1 MDYYN
6 LKESLR
12 QEVMQ
17 RLDFHKEWEDDEIAD
32 IIDDVILKRSRELYM
47 STATKLTLK
56 QELFNAIR
64 RLDILQELIDDQT
77 ISEIMVN
84 GAGNIFYEKGG
95 RIYKFEKKFD
105 SPQKLEDV
113 IQQIVARANRHVNE
127 ASPIV
132 DTSLAAG
139 SRVNIVLKPV
149 ALNGPILTIRKF
161 PEKAITMERLIEWDS
176 ISGEAAAVLEKLV
189 RAGYNIFVSGGT
201 GTGKTTLLNALADY
215 IPKEERVITI
225 EDTAE
230 LQIRGVKN
238 LVRLEVRNST
248 ADGTYEVTIRDLIK
262 SALRMRPDRIVVG
275 EIRGAEAIDM
285 LQAMNTGHDGSLS
298 TGHANSIEDMLSRI
312 ETMVMM
318 GTDIPVQ
325 AIRKQ
330 IASSI
335 DIVIQLGRLR
345 DKSRRVVEIAEL
357 NGIFDGEI
365 AINSLYK
372 FREDIPEKSEDN
384 GSEMMIRED
393 GYYEN
398 ECGKVL
404 GHLVPTG
411 NGLIH
416 KQKLMAANIRIEELD
431 K

>member
-1 MDYYN
+1 MDYYS

-12 QEVMQ
+12 KEVMQ
-17 RLDFHKEWEDDEIAD
+17 HLDFHKEWQDEEIAD
-32 IIDDVILKRSRELYM
+32 IIDEIILKRSREQYM

-64 RLDILQELIDDQT
+64 RLDVLQELIDDKN

-84 GAGNIFYEKGG
+84 GAGSIFYEKSG
-95 RIYKFEKKFD
+95 RIYKFEKSFD
-105 SPQKLEDV
+105 SAQKLEDV

-132 DTSLAAG
+132 DTSLADG

-161 PEKAITMERLIEWDS
+161 PENAITMEKLIAWEA
-176 ISGEAAAVLEKLV
+176 ISSEAAGVLEKLV
-189 RAGYNIFVSGGT
+189 QAGYNIFVSGGT
-201 GTGKTTLLNALADY
+201 GTGKTTLLNALAGY
-215 IPKEERVITI
+215 IPKDERVITI

-230 LQIRGVKN
+230 LQIHGVKN

-248 ADGTYEVTIRDLIK
+248 ADGEYEITIRDLIK
-262 SALRMRPDRIVVG
+262 SALRMRPDRIIVG

-318 GTDIPVQ
+318 GTDIPIQ

-330 IASSI
+330 IASSV
-335 DIVIQLGRLR
+335 DIIVQLGRLR
-345 DKSRRVVEIAEL
+345 DKSRRIVEIAEL
-357 NGIFDGEI
+357 GGVCDGEI
-365 AINSLYK
+365 IINSLYK
-372 FREDIPEKSEDN
+372 FKEDEVMEN
-384 GSEMMIRED
+384 GKDAMMIREE
-393 GYYEN
+393 GNYE
-398 ECGKVL
+398 GGAKRVL
-404 GHLVPTG
+404 GRLVSTG
-411 NGLIH
+411 NHLIH
-416 KQKLMAANIRIEELD
+416 KQKLKAAALSIEEF
-431 K
+431 KV

>member
-1 MDYYN
+1 MDYYS

-12 QEVMQ
+12 KEVMQ
-17 RLDFHKEWEDDEIAD
+17 HLDFHKEWQDEEIAD
-32 IIDDVILKRSRELYM
+32 IIDEIILKRSREQYM

-64 RLDILQELIDDQT
+64 RLDVLQELIDDKN

-84 GAGNIFYEKGG
+84 GAGSIFYEKSG
-95 RIYKFEKKFD
+95 RIYKFEKSFD
-105 SPQKLEDV
+105 SAQKLEDV

-132 DTSLAAG
+132 DTSLADG

-161 PEKAITMERLIEWDS
+161 PENAITMEKLIAWEA
-176 ISGEAAAVLEKLV
+176 ISTEAAGVLEKLV
-189 RAGYNIFVSGGT
+189 QAGYNIFVSGGT
-201 GTGKTTLLNALADY
+201 GTGKTTLLNALAGY
-215 IPKEERVITI
+215 IPKDERVITI

-230 LQIRGVKN
+230 LQIHGVKN

-248 ADGTYEVTIRDLIK
+248 ADGEYEITIRDLIK
-262 SALRMRPDRIVVG
+262 SALRMRPDRIIVG

-318 GTDIPVQ
+318 GTDIPIQ

-330 IASSI
+330 IASSV
-335 DIVIQLGRLR
+335 DIIVQLGRLR

-357 NGIFDGEI
+357 GGVCDGEI
-365 AINSLYK
+365 IINSLYK
-372 FREDIPEKSEDN
+372 FKEDEVMEN
-384 GSEMMIRED
+384 GKDVMMIREE
-393 GYYEN
+393 GNYE
-398 ECGKVL
+398 GGAKRVL
-404 GHLVPTG
+404 GRLVPTG
-411 NGLIH
+411 NRLIH
-416 KQKLMAANIRIEELD
+416 KQKLKAAALSIEEF
-431 K
+431 KV

>member
-1 MDYYN
+1 MDYYS

-12 QEVMQ
+12 KEVMQ
-17 RLDFHKEWEDDEIAD
+17 HLDFHKEWQDEEIAD
-32 IIDDVILKRSRELYM
+32 IIDEIILKRSREQYM

-64 RLDILQELIDDQT
+64 RLDVLQELIDDKN

-84 GAGNIFYEKGG
+84 GAGSIFYEKSG
-95 RIYKFEKKFD
+95 RIYKFEKSFD
-105 SPQKLEDV
+105 SAQKLEDV

-132 DTSLAAG
+132 DTSLADG

-161 PEKAITMERLIEWDS
+161 PENAITMEKLIAWEA
-176 ISGEAAAVLEKLV
+176 ISSEAAGVLEKLV
-189 RAGYNIFVSGGT
+189 QAGYNIFVSGGT
-201 GTGKTTLLNALADY
+201 GTGKTTLLNALAGY
-215 IPKEERVITI
+215 IPKDERVITI

-230 LQIRGVKN
+230 LQIHGVKN

-248 ADGTYEVTIRDLIK
+248 ADGEYEITIRDLIK
-262 SALRMRPDRIVVG
+262 SALRMRPDRIIVG

-318 GTDIPVQ
+318 GTDIPIQ

-330 IASSI
+330 IASSV
-335 DIVIQLGRLR
+335 DIIVQLGRLR
-345 DKSRRVVEIAEL
+345 DKSRRIVEIAEL
-357 NGIFDGEI
+357 GGICDGEI
-365 AINSLYK
+365 IINSLYK
-372 FREDIPEKSEDN
+372 FKEDEVMEN
-384 GSEMMIRED
+384 GKDAMMIREE
-393 GYYEN
+393 GNYE
-398 ECGKVL
+398 GGAKRVL
-404 GHLVPTG
+404 GRLVPTG
-411 NGLIH
+411 NHLIH
-416 KQKLMAANIRIEELD
+416 KQKLKAAALSIEEF
-431 K
+431 KV

>member
-1 MDYYN
+1 MDYYS

-12 QEVMQ
+12 KEVMQ
-17 RLDFHKEWEDDEIAD
+17 HLDFHKEWQDEEIAD
-32 IIDDVILKRSRELYM
+32 IIDEIILKRSREQYM

-64 RLDILQELIDDQT
+64 RLDVLQELIDDKN

-84 GAGNIFYEKGG
+84 GAGSIFYEKSG
-95 RIYKFEKKFD
+95 RIYKFEKSFD
-105 SPQKLEDV
+105 SAQKLEDV

-132 DTSLAAG
+132 DTSLADG

-161 PEKAITMERLIEWDS
+161 PENAITMEKLIAWEA
-176 ISGEAAAVLEKLV
+176 ISSEAAGVLEKLV
-189 RAGYNIFVSGGT
+189 QAGYNIFVSGGT
-201 GTGKTTLLNALADY
+201 GTGKTTLLNALAGY
-215 IPKEERVITI
+215 IPKDERVITI

-230 LQIRGVKN
+230 LQIHGVKN

-248 ADGTYEVTIRDLIK
+248 ADGEYEITIRDLIK
-262 SALRMRPDRIVVG
+262 SALRMRPDRIIVG

-318 GTDIPVQ
+318 GTDIPIQ

-330 IASSI
+330 IASSV
-335 DIVIQLGRLR
+335 DIIVQLGRLR
-345 DKSRRVVEIAEL
+345 DKSRRIVEIAEL
-357 NGIFDGEI
+357 GGVCDGEI
-365 AINSLYK
+365 IINSLYK
-372 FREDIPEKSEDN
+372 FKEDEVMEN
-384 GSEMMIRED
+384 GKDAMMIREE
-393 GYYEN
+393 GNYE
-398 ECGKVL
+398 GGAKRVL
-404 GHLVPTG
+404 GRLVPTG
-411 NGLIH
+411 NHLIH
-416 KQKLMAANIRIEELD
+416 KQKLKAAALSIEEF
-431 K
+431 KV

>member
-1 MDYYN
+1 MDYYS

-12 QEVMQ
+12 KEVMQ
-17 RLDFHKEWEDDEIAD
+17 HLDFHKEWQDEEIAD
-32 IIDDVILKRSRELYM
+32 IIDEIILKRSREQYM

-56 QELFNAIR
+56 HELFNAIR
-64 RLDILQELIDDQT
+64 RLDVLQELIDDKN

-84 GAGNIFYEKGG
+84 GAGSIFYEKSG
-95 RIYKFEKKFD
+95 RIYKFEKSFD
-105 SPQKLEDV
+105 SAQKLEDV

-132 DTSLAAG
+132 DTSLADG

-161 PEKAITMERLIEWDS
+161 PENAITMEKLIAWEA
-176 ISGEAAAVLEKLV
+176 ISSEAAGVLEKLV
-189 RAGYNIFVSGGT
+189 QAGYNIFVSGGT
-201 GTGKTTLLNALADY
+201 GTGKTTLLNALAGY
-215 IPKEERVITI
+215 IPKDERVITI

-230 LQIRGVKN
+230 LQIHGVKN

-248 ADGTYEVTIRDLIK
+248 ADGEYEITIRDLIK
-262 SALRMRPDRIVVG
+262 SARRMRPDRIIVG

-318 GTDIPVQ
+318 GTDIPIQ

-330 IASSI
+330 IASSV
-335 DIVIQLGRLR
+335 DIIVQLGRLR

-357 NGIFDGEI
+357 GGVCDGEI
-365 AINSLYK
+365 IINSLYK
-372 FREDIPEKSEDN
+372 FKEDEVMEN
-384 GSEMMIRED
+384 GKDTMMIREE
-393 GYYEN
+393 GNYE
-398 ECGKVL
+398 GGAKRVL
-404 GHLVPTG
+404 GRLVPTG
-411 NGLIH
+411 NHLIH
-416 KQKLMAANIRIEELD
+416 KQKLKAAALSIEEF
-431 K
+431 KV

>member
-1 MDYYN
+1 MDYYS

-12 QEVMQ
+12 KEVMQ
-17 RLDFHKEWEDDEIAD
+17 RLDFHKEWQDEEIAD
-32 IIDDVILKRSRELYM
+32 IIDEIILKRSREQYM

-64 RLDILQELIDDQT
+64 RLDVLQELIDDKN

-84 GAGNIFYEKGG
+84 GAGSIFYEKSG
-95 RIYKFEKKFD
+95 RIYKFEKSFD
-105 SPQKLEDV
+105 SAQKLEDV

-132 DTSLAAG
+132 DTSLADG

-161 PEKAITMERLIEWDS
+161 PENAITMEKLIAWEA
-176 ISGEAAAVLEKLV
+176 ISSEAAGVLEKLV
-189 RAGYNIFVSGGT
+189 QAGYNIFVSGGT
-201 GTGKTTLLNALADY
+201 GTGKTTLLNALAGY
-215 IPKEERVITI
+215 IPKDERVITI

-230 LQIRGVKN
+230 LQIHGVKN

-248 ADGTYEVTIRDLIK
+248 ADGEYEITIRDLIK
-262 SALRMRPDRIVVG
+262 SALRMRPDRIIVG

-318 GTDIPVQ
+318 GTDIPIQ

-330 IASSI
+330 IASSV
-335 DIVIQLGRLR
+335 DIIVQLGRLR
-345 DKSRRVVEIAEL
+345 DKSRRIVEIAEL
-357 NGIFDGEI
+357 GGVCDGEI
-365 AINSLYK
+365 IINSLYK
-372 FREDIPEKSEDN
+372 FKEDEVMEN
-384 GSEMMIRED
+384 GKDAMMIREE
-393 GYYEN
+393 GNYE
-398 ECGKVL
+398 GGAKRVL
-404 GHLVPTG
+404 GRLVPTG
-411 NGLIH
+411 NHLIH
-416 KQKLMAANIRIEELD
+416 KQKLKAAALSIEEFEV
-431 K
+431 

>member
-1 MDYYN
+1 MDYYS

-12 QEVMQ
+12 KEVMQ
-17 RLDFHKEWEDDEIAD
+17 HLDFHKEWQDEEIAD
-32 IIDDVILKRSRELYM
+32 IIDEIILKRSREQYM

-64 RLDILQELIDDQT
+64 RLDVLQELIDDKN

-84 GAGNIFYEKGG
+84 GAGSIFYEKSG
-95 RIYKFEKKFD
+95 RIYKFEKSFD
-105 SPQKLEDV
+105 SAQKLEDV

-132 DTSLAAG
+132 DTSLADG

-161 PEKAITMERLIEWDS
+161 PENAITMEKLIAWEA
-176 ISGEAAAVLEKLV
+176 ISSEAAGVLEKLV
-189 RAGYNIFVSGGT
+189 QAGYNIFVSGGT
-201 GTGKTTLLNALADY
+201 GTGKTTLLNALAGY
-215 IPKEERVITI
+215 IPKDERVITI

-230 LQIRGVKN
+230 LQIHGVKN

-248 ADGTYEVTIRDLIK
+248 ADGEYEITIRDLIK
-262 SALRMRPDRIVVG
+262 SALRMRPDRIIVG

-318 GTDIPVQ
+318 GTDIPIQ

-330 IASSI
+330 IASSV
-335 DIVIQLGRLR
+335 DIIVQLGRLR

-357 NGIFDGEI
+357 GGVCDGEI
-365 AINSLYK
+365 IINSLYK
-372 FREDIPEKSEDN
+372 FKEDEVMEN
-384 GSEMMIRED
+384 GKDTMMIREK
-393 GYYEN
+393 GNYE
-398 ECGKVL
+398 GGAKRVL
-404 GHLVPTG
+404 GRLVPTG
-411 NGLIH
+411 NHLIH
-416 KQKLMAANIRIEELD
+416 KQKLKAAALSIEEF
-431 K
+431 KV

>member
-1 MDYYN
+1 
-6 LKESLR
+6 
-12 QEVMQ
+12 
-17 RLDFHKEWEDDEIAD
+17 
-32 IIDDVILKRSRELYM
+32 
-47 STATKLTLK
+47 
-56 QELFNAIR
+56 
-64 RLDILQELIDDQT
+64 
-77 ISEIMVN
+77 
-84 GAGNIFYEKGG
+84 
-95 RIYKFEKKFD
+95 
-105 SPQKLEDV
+105 
-113 IQQIVARANRHVNE
+113 
-127 ASPIV
+127 
-132 DTSLAAG
+132 
-139 SRVNIVLKPV
+139 
-149 ALNGPILTIRKF
+149 
-161 PEKAITMERLIEWDS
+161 
-176 ISGEAAAVLEKLV
+176 
-189 RAGYNIFVSGGT
+189 
-201 GTGKTTLLNALADY
+201 
-215 IPKEERVITI
+215 
-225 EDTAE
+225 
-230 LQIRGVKN
+230 
-238 LVRLEVRNST
+238 
-248 ADGTYEVTIRDLIK
+248 
-262 SALRMRPDRIVVG
+262 
-275 EIRGAEAIDM
+275 
-285 LQAMNTGHDGSLS
+285 
-298 TGHANSIEDMLSRI
+298 MLSRI

>member
-1 MDYYN
+1 MDYYS

-12 QEVMQ
+12 KEVMQ
-17 RLDFHKEWEDDEIAD
+17 HLDFHKEWQDEEIAD
-32 IIDDVILKRSRELYM
+32 IIDEIILKRSREQYM

-64 RLDILQELIDDQT
+64 RLDVLQELIDDKN

-84 GAGNIFYEKGG
+84 GAGSIFYEKSG
-95 RIYKFEKKFD
+95 RIYKFEKSFD
-105 SPQKLEDV
+105 SAQKLEDV

-132 DTSLAAG
+132 DTSLADG

-161 PEKAITMERLIEWDS
+161 PENAITMEKLIAWEA
-176 ISGEAAAVLEKLV
+176 ISSEAAGVLEKLV
-189 RAGYNIFVSGGT
+189 QAGYNIFVSGGT
-201 GTGKTTLLNALADY
+201 GTGKTTLLNALAGY
-215 IPKEERVITI
+215 IPKDERVITI

-230 LQIRGVKN
+230 LQIHGVKN

-248 ADGTYEVTIRDLIK
+248 ADGEYEITIRDLIK
-262 SALRMRPDRIVVG
+262 SALRMRPDRIIVG

-318 GTDIPVQ
+318 GTDIPIQ

-330 IASSI
+330 IASSV
-335 DIVIQLGRLR
+335 DIIVQLGRLR
-345 DKSRRVVEIAEL
+345 DKSRRIVEIAEL
-357 NGIFDGEI
+357 GGVCDGEI
-365 AINSLYK
+365 IINSLYK
-372 FREDIPEKSEDN
+372 FKEDEVMEN
-384 GSEMMIRED
+384 GKDAMMIREE
-393 GYYEN
+393 GNYE
-398 ECGKVL
+398 GGAKRVL
-404 GHLVPTG
+404 GRLVPTG
-411 NGLIH
+411 NHLIH
-416 KQKLMAANIRIEELD
+416 KQKLKAAALSIEEFEV
-431 K
+431 

>member
-1 MDYYN
+1 M
-6 LKESLR
+6 
-12 QEVMQ
+12 
-17 RLDFHKEWEDDEIAD
+17 
-32 IIDDVILKRSRELYM
+32 
-47 STATKLTLK
+47 
-56 QELFNAIR
+56 
-64 RLDILQELIDDQT
+64 
-77 ISEIMVN
+77 
-84 GAGNIFYEKGG
+84 
-95 RIYKFEKKFD
+95 
-105 SPQKLEDV
+105 
-113 IQQIVARANRHVNE
+113 
-127 ASPIV
+127 
-132 DTSLAAG
+132 
-139 SRVNIVLKPV
+139 NIVLKPV

-312 ETMVMM
+312 ET
-318 GTDIPVQ
+318 
-325 AIRKQ
+325 
-330 IASSI
+330 
-335 DIVIQLGRLR
+335 
-345 DKSRRVVEIAEL
+345 
-357 NGIFDGEI
+357 DGHGWHGYSGSGYQK
-365 AINSLYK
+365 ADCFIN
-372 FREDIPEKSEDN
+372 
-384 GSEMMIRED
+384 
-393 GYYEN
+393 
-398 ECGKVL
+398 
-404 GHLVPTG
+404 
-411 NGLIH
+411 
-416 KQKLMAANIRIEELD
+416 
-431 K
+431 